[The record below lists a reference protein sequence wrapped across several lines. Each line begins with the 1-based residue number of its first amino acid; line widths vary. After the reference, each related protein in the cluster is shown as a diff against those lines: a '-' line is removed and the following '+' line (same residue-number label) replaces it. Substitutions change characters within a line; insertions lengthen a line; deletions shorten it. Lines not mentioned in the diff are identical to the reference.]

1 MFQFPRLPPAERVAG
16 PRLLGSPIRA
26 PRDRGPSAAPP
37 GLSRLAAPFV
47 GSLRQGIR
55 RAPCIPSGPSA
66 PPASDLSSV
75 LSRNLFLFALCGSQ
89 GALLVTQC
97 EPRGPDAAGAWEVF
111 CSIRD
116 FRLRLRLCLPRK
128 EVIQPHL
135 PVRLPCYDF
144 TPLTLHTFDASA
156 PLRGSA
162 GGFGCRRLGWCDGR
176 CVQGPGTHSP
186 RRADPRLLATPT
198 SRGRVAAPGPNWGRL

>member
-1 MFQFPRLPPAERVAG
+1 MFQFPRLPPTRWVAG

-26 PRDRGPSAAPP
+26 PRDRGPCAAPP

-55 RAPCIPSGPSA
+55 RAPCIPSGRSA
-66 PPASDLSSV
+66 PPASDRVSV

-89 GALLVTQC
+89 GAQGWLWRATGAGRC
-97 EPRGPDAAGAWEVF
+97 GDAGVF
-111 CSIRD
+111 FSIRD
-116 FRLRLRLCLPRK
+116 SRLRLPSCLPRK

-144 TPLTLHTFDASA
+144 TPLTSHTFGTSL
-156 PLRGSA
+156 PCGLG
-162 GGFGCRRLGWCDGR
+162 RRLR
-176 CVQGPGTHSP
+176 VQ
-186 RRADPRLLATPT
+186 AT
-198 SRGRVAAPGPNWGRL
+198 RVV